1 MIINRNQTNC
11 RSGFSLIEVV
21 VTIAIL
27 MSLTIAVVV
36 MMRGAIDVRQGLSV
50 ESKITQRLNNAME
63 IVARDVSHAILISKN
78 DKTRYSFDRNMKTV
92 FKVESGSEVDKL
104 MLTTLSN
111 RPFRANS
118 HESDQAYVV
127 YQVSD
132 STDVPGRKNL
142 YRGIMQAT
150 SKDLKEEPPM
160 RLLARNIKRF
170 KIIGW
175 RGDQWLKDKWD
186 SDRSDTANKIP
197 RMIRVEIGT
206 WADDPLPGDTPDPAM
221 EDSMVEL
228 KTVIT
233 PPLSLGF
240 NDVKQQVSS
249 INWYNG
255 RD

>member
-160 RLLARNIKRF
+160 RPLCA
-170 KIIGW
+170 
-175 RGDQWLKDKWD
+175 DLK
-186 SDRSDTANKIP
+186 N
-197 RMIRVEIGT
+197 
-206 WADDPLPGDTPDPAM
+206 
-221 EDSMVEL
+221 
-228 KTVIT
+228 
-233 PPLSLGF
+233 
-240 NDVKQQVSS
+240 
-249 INWYNG
+249 
-255 RD
+255 